1 MTRVKI
7 CGCMRVQDAM
17 AAKKAGA
24 DFVGLMFA
32 PSSRR
37 KLSIERAQAI
47 VTALA
52 DGERRQP
59 RPPLLSVGA
68 DDDIE
73 TWFQHGADALDRI
86 LARRRPLTV
95 GVFEDQPLEAI
106 NSIADACGLDMV
118 QLSGDES
125 WADCVLANRQVV
137 KTVETPVDIAAE
149 DVVDGMESGTAIACL
164 LDGSRGR
171 GRPVN
176 LEVAAAIAAELP
188 VWLAG
193 GLTPENVSATIRRV
207 KPWAVDVSSGVETDG
222 VKDAKKIHAFV
233 SAAKGQ

>member
-1 MTRVKI
+1 MTKVKI

-24 DFVGLMFA
+24 EFVGLVFA
-32 PSSRR
+32 PNSRR

-52 DGERRQP
+52 GGERRQP
-59 RPPLLSVGA
+59 RPPLVAVGA
-68 DDDIE
+68 DDDVE
-73 TWFQHGADALDRI
+73 TWFRHGAEALERI

-95 GVFEDQPLEAI
+95 GVFENQAVEEI

-137 KTVETPVDIAAE
+137 KTVGTPAGIAAG
-149 DVVDGMESGTAIACL
+149 DVVDEMESGTAIACL

-171 GRPVN
+171 GLPVN
-176 LEVAAAIAAELP
+176 LDVAAAIAAELP

-193 GLTPENVSATIRRV
+193 GLTPENVSAIIRRV
-207 KPWAVDVSSGVETDG
+207 QPWAVDVSSGVETDG
-222 VKDAKKIHAFV
+222 VKDAEKIHAFV

>member
-1 MTRVKI
+1 MTKVKI

-24 DFVGLMFA
+24 DFVGLNFA

-47 VTALA
+47 VAALA

-59 RPPLLSVGA
+59 QPPLVSVGA
-68 DDDIE
+68 DDGVGA
-73 TWFQHGADALDRI
+73 WFQHGAEALERI
-86 LARRRPLTV
+86 LTRRRPLTV
-95 GVFEDQPLEAI
+95 GVFEGQPLEEI
-106 NSIADACGLDMV
+106 NSIAEACGLDMV
-118 QLSGDES
+118 QLSSAES

-137 KTVETPVDIAAE
+137 KTVETPVGIAAE
-149 DVVDGMESGTAIACL
+149 DVVDGMEPGTAIACL
-164 LDGSRGR
+164 LDGSRGQ
-171 GRPVN
+171 GLPVN

-188 VWLAG
+188 IWLAG

-207 KPWAVDVSSGVETDG
+207 QPWAVDVASGVETDG